1 MVSYK
6 LYVNDRSY
14 TSWEVFDTINLNKIN
29 LDFKP
34 IESKLF
40 TNDVFIIETDNNVK
54 LLHSSVRT
62 GPAMPGVLVLEGN
75 KTFGRKNKLHGPQTG
90 SNKKFNLYYK

>member
-54 LLHSSVRT
+54 L
-62 GPAMPGVLVLEGN
+62 P
-75 KTFGRKNKLHGPQTG
+75 
-90 SNKKFNLYYK
+90 